1 MATSIDSAKRVISGS
16 WGEVW
21 LDGRKV
27 AECSAFQA
35 KVARNKEKLNFCGK
49 FMSDTKATSAD
60 GTGSM
65 TIYHVDSA
73 HLMEESGIQNG
84 VDRRYTLVAKL
95 RDPDSW
101 GAERVA
107 VYGVSFDDMTLA
119 DWKAAT
125 TGSITRAFTFSSFEL
140 LDTITAP

>member
-1 MATSIDSAKRVISGS
+1 MAATLDSAKRIMNGT
-16 WGEVW
+16 WGEIWVE
-21 LDGRKV
+21 GVKV

-35 KVARNKEKLNFCGK
+35 KVARNKEKLNLCGK
-49 FMSDTKATSAD
+49 FMSDTKANSAD
-60 GTGSM
+60 GTGSV

-73 HLMEESGIQNG
+73 HLTEESGIQNG
-84 VDRRYTLVAKL
+84 IDRRYTIVSKL
-95 RDPDSW
+95 RDPDSF

-107 VYGVSFDDMTLA
+107 LYGVSFDDMTLA

-125 TGSITRAFTFSSFEL
+125 TGSITRPFTFNSFEL